1 LTLNNTPLPKK
12 TLSPRNT
19 LLSVLVLCAIN
30 LLNFYDRQ
38 APGALVEPMRREFGL
53 SDMQIGLLGSMF
65 IWVYALAG
73 VPLGRLADVWSRKKL
88 LTIGVTVW
96 SALTAA
102 AGLATSFSFLVFT
115 RLGVG
120 VGEAVCAPVGTSWI
134 GDLFPAKRRARVL
147 SLFMLG
153 VPIGGALSFLLC
165 GPMAQAW
172 GWRTALVSA
181 AAPALL
187 LMPLLLLVQEPA
199 RGASEGTSQ
208 EASASAIEVKGEA
221 KGSIYDLLRIHTLW
235 WIILSGALLNF
246 NMYALAT
253 FLPAFMTRVHGYSV
267 ARAGVT
273 CGLVY
278 LIGGVCGGL
287 LGGYLGDLVA
297 GNARNARLWMAA
309 IIALLGAPI
318 MGYGITRPAGLAPA
332 ALVAIA
338 IGYGAFNTY
347 YGFVYSS
354 IQDIVAPNQR
364 GFTMSVYFMAMYL
377 CGASFGPLL
386 TGGLSDHMARRAM
399 HAAGAVSVAGFRAV
413 GLQKAMV
420 IMPILS
426 VALAIVLYLGSRTM
440 SQDVERRDAKMQG
453 GEGGASINYAPR
465 RE

>member
-1 LTLNNTPLPKK
+1 M
-12 TLSPRNT
+12 
-19 LLSVLVLCAIN
+19 LVLCAIN

-53 SDMQIGLLGSMF
+53 SDTQIGLLGSMF

-73 VPLGRLADVWSRKKL
+73 LPLGRIADVWSRKKL

-96 SALTAA
+96 SVLTAA
-102 AGLATSFSFLVFT
+102 SGLAASFSFLVFT

-147 SLFMLG
+147 SVFMLG
-153 VPIGGALSFLLC
+153 VPIGGALSSLLC
-165 GPMAQAW
+165 GPIAQAW

-181 AAPALL
+181 AAPALIL
-187 LMPLLLLVQEPA
+187 VPLLLLVHEPT
-199 RGASEGTSQ
+199 RGASEETS
-208 EASASAIEVKGEA
+208 EEAPASATEVKGSVLA
-221 KGSIYDLLRIHTLW
+221 ILRIRTLW

-273 CGLVY
+273 CGIVY
-278 LIGGVCGGL
+278 LIGGVFGGL
-287 LGGYLGDLVA
+287 LGGQLGDLVA
-297 GNARNARLWMAA
+297 SNARNARLWMAA

-318 MGYGITRPAGLAPA
+318 MFYGVTRPAGFASA
-332 ALVAIA
+332 ALVAIGL
-338 IGYGAFNTY
+338 GYGAFNTY
-347 YGFVYSS
+347 YAFVYAS
-354 IQDIVAPNQR
+354 IQDIVPPNQR
-364 GFTMSVYFMAMYL
+364 AFTMSVYFMAMYL

-386 TGGLSDHMARRAM
+386 TGRLSDFMARRAM

-413 GLQKAMV
+413 GLQNAMV
-420 IMPILS
+420 TMPILS

-440 SQDVERRDAKMQG
+440 NQDVERRDARMQG
-453 GEGGASINYAPR
+453 QDGVNIASSL
-465 RE
+465 

>member
-1 LTLNNTPLPKK
+1 
-12 TLSPRNT
+12 
-19 LLSVLVLCAIN
+19 VLVLCAIN

-38 APGALVEPMRREFGL
+38 APGALAEPMRREFGL
-53 SDMQIGLLGSMF
+53 SDTQIGLLGSMF

-73 VPLGRLADVWSRKKL
+73 VPLGRVADVWSRKKL

-102 AGLATSFSFLVFT
+102 AGLAASFSFVVFT

-147 SLFMLG
+147 SVFMLG

-165 GPMAQAW
+165 GPIAQTW

-181 AAPALL
+181 AAPAIILL
-187 LMPLLLLVQEPA
+187 PLLLLVREPV
-199 RGASEGTSQ
+199 RGASE
-208 EASASAIEVKGEA
+208 EAPASAIKVKGELPGEV
-221 KGSIYDLLRIHTLW
+221 KGSIYDILRIRTLW

-273 CGLVY
+273 CGIVY

-287 LGGYLGDLVA
+287 LGGHLGDLVA
-297 GNARNARLWMAA
+297 SNARNARLWMAA

-318 MGYGITRPAGLAPA
+318 MYYGVTRPAGFAVV
-332 ALVAIA
+332 ALVAIG

-347 YGFVYSS
+347 YGPVYAS
-354 IQDIVAPNQR
+354 IQDIVPPNQR

-386 TGGLSDHMARRAM
+386 TGRLSDYMARRAM
-399 HAAGAVSVAGFRAV
+399 NAAGGASLAGFRAV

-426 VALAIVLYLGSRTM
+426 VALAVVLYFGSRTM
-440 SQDVERRDAKMQG
+440 SRDVERRDARM
-453 GEGGASINYAPR
+453 
-465 RE
+465 

>member
-1 LTLNNTPLPKK
+1 
-12 TLSPRNT
+12 
-19 LLSVLVLCAIN
+19 VLVLCGIN

-53 SDMQIGLLGSMF
+53 SDTQIGLLGSMF

-88 LTIGVTVW
+88 LAIGVIVW

-102 AGLATSFSFLVFT
+102 SGLAAGFPFLVFT

-134 GDLFPAKRRARVL
+134 GDLFPVKRRARIL

-165 GPMAQAW
+165 GPIAQAW

-181 AAPALL
+181 AAPAILL
-187 LMPLLLLVQEPA
+187 VPLLLLVREPA
-199 RGASEGTSQ
+199 RGASEEAFALEDRTSMW
-208 EASASAIEVKGEA
+208 AV
-221 KGSIYDLLRIHTLW
+221 LRIPTLW

-253 FLPAFMTRVHGYSV
+253 FLPAFMTRVHGYSI

-273 CGLVY
+273 CGIVY
-278 LIGGVCGGL
+278 LIGGVFGGQ
-287 LGGYLGDLVA
+287 LGGQLGDRVA
-297 GNARNARLWMAA
+297 SNARNARLWMAA
-309 IIALLGAPI
+309 IIALLSAPF
-318 MGYGITRPAGLAPA
+318 MFYGITRPAGFAPA

-338 IGYGAFNTY
+338 IAYGGFNSY
-347 YGFVYSS
+347 YGIVYSS
-354 IQDIVAPNQR
+354 IQDIVVPNQR
-364 GFTMSVYFMAMYL
+364 GFTMSIYFMAMYL

-399 HAAGAVSVAGFRAV
+399 NAAGAIRLEAFRAV
-413 GLQKAMV
+413 GLQQAMV

-440 SQDVERRDAKMQG
+440 TQDVARRDATNI
-453 GEGGASINYAPR
+453 SPR
-465 RE
+465 L

>member
-1 LTLNNTPLPKK
+1 M
-12 TLSPRNT
+12 
-19 LLSVLVLCAIN
+19 LVLCAIN

-53 SDMQIGLLGSMF
+53 SDTQIGLLGSMF

-73 VPLGRLADVWSRKKL
+73 LPLGRIADVWSRKKL

-96 SALTAA
+96 SVLTAA
-102 AGLATSFSFLVFT
+102 SGLAASFSFLVFT

-147 SLFMLG
+147 SVFMLG
-153 VPIGGALSFLLC
+153 VPIGGALSSLLC
-165 GPMAQAW
+165 GPIAQAW

-181 AAPALL
+181 AAPALIL
-187 LMPLLLLVQEPA
+187 VPLLLLVHEPT
-199 RGASEGTSQ
+199 RGASEETS
-208 EASASAIEVKGEA
+208 EEAPASATEVKGSVLA
-221 KGSIYDLLRIHTLW
+221 ILRIRTLW

-273 CGLVY
+273 CGIVY
-278 LIGGVCGGL
+278 LIGGVFGGL
-287 LGGYLGDLVA
+287 LGGQLGDLVA
-297 GNARNARLWMAA
+297 SNARNARLWMAA

-318 MGYGITRPAGLAPA
+318 MFYGVTRPAGFASA
-332 ALVAIA
+332 ALVAIGL
-338 IGYGAFNTY
+338 GYGAFNTY
-347 YGFVYSS
+347 YAFVYAS
-354 IQDIVAPNQR
+354 IQDIVPPNQR
-364 GFTMSVYFMAMYL
+364 AFTMSVYFMAMYL

-386 TGGLSDHMARRAM
+386 TGRLSDFMARRAM

-413 GLQKAMV
+413 GLQNAMV

-440 SQDVERRDAKMQG
+440 NQDVERRDARMQG
-453 GEGGASINYAPR
+453 QDGVNIASSL
-465 RE
+465 

>member
-1 LTLNNTPLPKK
+1 M
-12 TLSPRNT
+12 
-19 LLSVLVLCAIN
+19 LVLCAIN

-53 SDMQIGLLGSMF
+53 SDTQIGLLGSMF

-73 VPLGRLADVWSRKKL
+73 VPLGRVADVWSRKKL

-102 AGLATSFSFLVFT
+102 AGLAASFPFLVFT

-147 SLFMLG
+147 SVFMLG

-165 GPMAQAW
+165 GPIAQAW

-181 AAPALL
+181 AAPAIVLV
-187 LMPLLLLVQEPA
+187 PFLLLVREPA
-199 RGASEGTSQ
+199 RGASEGTSE
-208 EASASAIEVKGEA
+208 EASASAIEA
-221 KGSIYDLLRIHTLW
+221 RGSIYDLLRIRTLW

-273 CGLVY
+273 CGIVY

-287 LGGYLGDLVA
+287 MGGHLGDLVA
-297 GNARNARLWMAA
+297 SNARNARLWMAA

-318 MGYGITRPAGLAPA
+318 MYYGITRPAGFAPA

-347 YGFVYSS
+347 YGPVYAS
-354 IQDIVAPNQR
+354 IQDIVPPNQR

-386 TGGLSDHMARRAM
+386 TGGLSDHLARRAM
-399 HAAGAVSVAGFRAV
+399 HAAGAVSLEGFRAV

-426 VALAIVLYLGSRTM
+426 VVLAIVLYLGSRTM
-440 SQDVERRDAKMQG
+440 NQDVERRDARI
-453 GEGGASINYAPR
+453 ASGN
-465 RE
+465 

>member
-1 LTLNNTPLPKK
+1 
-12 TLSPRNT
+12 
-19 LLSVLVLCAIN
+19 VLVLCGIN

-53 SDMQIGLLGSMF
+53 SDTQIGLLGSMF

-88 LTIGVTVW
+88 LAIGVTVW

-102 AGLATSFSFLVFT
+102 SGLAASFSFLVFT

-134 GDLFPAKRRARVL
+134 GDLFPANRRARIL

-165 GPMAQAW
+165 GPIAQAW

-181 AAPALL
+181 AAPAILL
-187 LMPLLLLVQEPA
+187 VPLLLLVYEPA
-199 RGASEGTSQ
+199 RGASEA
-208 EASASAIEVKGEA
+208 ASAVES
-221 KGSIYDLLRIHTLW
+221 KGSISVLMRIPTLW

-273 CGLVY
+273 CGIVY
-278 LIGGVCGGL
+278 LIGGVFGGL
-287 LGGYLGDLVA
+287 LGGQLGDRVA
-297 GNARNARLWMAA
+297 SDARHARLWRAA
-309 IIALLGAPI
+309 IIALLSAPI
-318 MGYGITRPAGLAPA
+318 MFYGITRPAGFAPA

-338 IGYGAFNTY
+338 LAYGGFNTY
-347 YGFVYSS
+347 YAFVYSS

-399 HAAGAVSVAGFRAV
+399 NAAGAVKLEAFRAV
-413 GLQKAMV
+413 GLQQAMF

-426 VALAIVLYLGSRTM
+426 VALAIVLYSGSRTM
-440 SQDVERRDAKMQG
+440 NQDIARRDARMQG
-453 GEGGASINYAPR
+453 R
-465 RE
+465 

>member
-1 LTLNNTPLPKK
+1 
-12 TLSPRNT
+12 
-19 LLSVLVLCAIN
+19 VLVLCAIN

-53 SDMQIGLLGSMF
+53 SDTQIGLLGSMF
-65 IWVYALAG
+65 IWIYALAG
-73 VPLGRLADVWSRKKL
+73 VPLGRVADVWSRKKL
-88 LTIGVTVW
+88 LAIGVTVW

-102 AGLATSFSFLVFT
+102 SGLAASFSFLVFT

-134 GDLFPAKRRARVL
+134 GDLFPAQRRARIL

-165 GPMAQAW
+165 GPIAQAW

-181 AAPALL
+181 AAPAILL
-187 LMPLLLLVQEPA
+187 VPLLLLVREPA
-199 RGASEGTSQ
+199 RGASE
-208 EASASAIEVKGEA
+208 EAPASAPEVNEVKG
-221 KGSIYDLLRIHTLW
+221 SILAVLRIRTLW

-273 CGLVY
+273 CGIVY

-287 LGGYLGDLVA
+287 LGGHLGDRVA
-297 GNARNARLWMAA
+297 SNARNARLSMAA

-318 MGYGITRPAGLAPA
+318 MFYGITRPAGFAPA

-347 YGFVYSS
+347 YGPVYAS
-354 IQDIVAPNQR
+354 IQDIVPPNQR
-364 GFTMSVYFMAMYL
+364 ALTMSVYFMAMYL

-386 TGGLSDHMARRAM
+386 TGHLSDYMARRAM
-399 HAAGAVSVAGFRAV
+399 HAAGAVSLQGFRAV

-420 IMPILS
+420 IMPVLS
-426 VALAIVLYLGSRTM
+426 LALAIVLYLGSRTM
-440 SQDVERRDAKMQG
+440 SHDVERRDARPQG
-453 GEGGASINYAPR
+453 G
-465 RE
+465 

>member
-1 LTLNNTPLPKK
+1 
-12 TLSPRNT
+12 
-19 LLSVLVLCAIN
+19 VLVLCGIN

-53 SDMQIGLLGSMF
+53 SDTQIGLLGSMF

-88 LTIGVTVW
+88 LAIGVTVW

-102 AGLATSFSFLVFT
+102 SGLAAGFPFLVFT

-134 GDLFPAKRRARVL
+134 GDLFPVKRRARIL

-165 GPMAQAW
+165 GPIAQAW

-181 AAPALL
+181 AAPAILL
-187 LMPLLLLVQEPA
+187 VPLLLLLQEPA
-199 RGASEGTSQ
+199 RGASEETSAV
-208 EASASAIEVKGEA
+208 EGRTSMWA
-221 KGSIYDLLRIHTLW
+221 LLRIPTLW

-253 FLPAFMTRVHGYSV
+253 FLPAFMTRVHGYSI

-273 CGLVY
+273 CGIVY

-287 LGGYLGDLVA
+287 LGGQLGDRVA
-297 GNARNARLWMAA
+297 SNARNARLWMAA
-309 IIALLGAPI
+309 IIALLSAPF
-318 MGYGITRPAGLAPA
+318 MLYGITRPAGFAPA

-338 IGYGAFNTY
+338 IAYGGFNSY
-347 YGFVYSS
+347 YGIVYSS

-364 GFTMSVYFMAMYL
+364 GFTMSIYFMAMYL

-399 HAAGAVSVAGFRAV
+399 NAAGAIRLEAFRAV
-413 GLQKAMV
+413 GLQQAMV

-440 SQDVERRDAKMQG
+440 TQDVARRDAR
-453 GEGGASINYAPR
+453 SISPR
-465 RE
+465 L

>member
-1 LTLNNTPLPKK
+1 M
-12 TLSPRNT
+12 
-19 LLSVLVLCAIN
+19 
-30 LLNFYDRQ
+30 
-38 APGALVEPMRREFGL
+38 VEPMRREFGL
-53 SDMQIGLLGSMF
+53 SDTQIGLLGSMF

-88 LTIGVTVW
+88 LTIGVTIW

-102 AGLATSFSFLVFT
+102 AGLAVSFSFLVFT

-153 VPIGGALSFLLC
+153 VPVGGALSFLLC
-165 GPMAQAW
+165 GPIAQAW

-181 AAPALL
+181 AAPAIILV
-187 LMPLLLLVQEPA
+187 PLLLLVREPV
-199 RGASEGTSQ
+199 RGASEDVLAETAAT
-208 EASASAIEVKGEA
+208 EPKREV
-221 KGSIYDLLRIHTLW
+221 KGSIYAVLRIHTLW

-273 CGLVY
+273 CGIVY

-287 LGGYLGDLVA
+287 LGGHLGDLVA
-297 GNARNARLWMAA
+297 GSARNARLWMAA
-309 IIALLGAPI
+309 IVALLGAPI
-318 MGYGITRPAGLAPA
+318 MFYGVTRPAGFAA
-332 ALVAIA
+332 EALVAIG
-338 IGYGAFNTY
+338 IGYGALNTY
-347 YGFVYSS
+347 YGPVYSS
-354 IQDIVAPNQR
+354 IQDIVPANQR

-386 TGGLSDHMARRAM
+386 TRRLSDYMARRAM
-399 HAAGAVSVAGFRAV
+399 NAAGGVSLAGFRAV

-440 SQDVERRDAKMQG
+440 SEDVERRDARLQG
-453 GEGGASINYAPR
+453 
-465 RE
+465 

>member
-1 LTLNNTPLPKK
+1 M
-12 TLSPRNT
+12 
-19 LLSVLVLCAIN
+19 LVLCAIN

-53 SDMQIGLLGSMF
+53 SDTQIGLLGSMF

-73 VPLGRLADVWSRKKL
+73 VPLGRIADVWSRKKL
-88 LTIGVTVW
+88 LAIGVTVW

-102 AGLATSFSFLVFT
+102 SGLAASFSFLVFT

-134 GDLFPAKRRARVL
+134 GDLFPPQRRARVL

-165 GPMAQAW
+165 GPIAQAW

-181 AAPALL
+181 AVPAIILL
-187 LMPLLLLVQEPA
+187 PLLLLVKEPA
-199 RGASEGTSQ
+199 RGASEETSKETSGPTFAA
-208 EASASAIEVKGEA
+208 EANGEG
-221 KGSIYDLLRIHTLW
+221 KRSIYAVLRIRTLW

-273 CGLVY
+273 CGIVY
-278 LIGGVCGGL
+278 LIGGVFGGL
-287 LGGYLGDLVA
+287 VGGQLGDRV
-297 GNARNARLWMAA
+297 GSNARNARLWMAA
-309 IIALLGAPI
+309 IVALLGAPI
-318 MGYGITRPAGLAPA
+318 MYYGITRPAGFAVP

-338 IGYGAFNTY
+338 LGYGALNTY
-347 YGFVYSS
+347 YGPVYSS
-354 IQDIVAPNQR
+354 IQDIVPADQR

-386 TGGLSDHMARRAM
+386 TGRLSDFLARRAM
-399 HAAGAVSVAGFRAV
+399 HAAGAVRLEAFRAV
-413 GLQKAMV
+413 GLQNAMV

-426 VALAIVLYLGSRTM
+426 VALAIVLYLGSRAM
-440 SQDVERRDAKMQG
+440 NNDIERRDA
-453 GEGGASINYAPR
+453 SIQR
-465 RE
+465 

>member
-1 LTLNNTPLPKK
+1 MANDARLPKK
-12 TLSPRNT
+12 TFLPRNT
-19 LLSVLVLCAIN
+19 LLSVLVLCGIN

-53 SDMQIGLLGSMF
+53 SDTQIGLLGSMF

-73 VPLGRLADVWSRKKL
+73 VPLGRIADVWSRKKL

-102 AGLATSFSFLVFT
+102 SGLAASFSFLVFT

-165 GPMAQAW
+165 GPIAQAW

-181 AAPALL
+181 AAPAIILV
-187 LMPLLLLVQEPA
+187 PLLLLLQEPA
-199 RGASEGTSQ
+199 RGASE
-208 EASASAIEVKGEA
+208 EAPASPTELKGEV
-221 KGSIYDLLRIHTLW
+221 KGSIYALLRIRTLW

-273 CGLVY
+273 CGIVY

-287 LGGYLGDLVA
+287 LGGQLGDLVA
-297 GNARNARLWMAA
+297 SNARNARLWMAA
-309 IIALLGAPI
+309 IIALVGAPI
-318 MGYGITRPAGLAPA
+318 MYYGVTRPAGFAVA
-332 ALVAIA
+332 ALVAIGV
-338 IGYGAFNTY
+338 GYGAFNTY
-347 YGFVYSS
+347 YAFVYAS

-364 GFTMSVYFMAMYL
+364 AFTMSVYFMAMYL
-377 CGASFGPLL
+377 CGASFGPLF
-386 TGGLSDHMARRAM
+386 TGRLSDFMARRAM
-399 HAAGAVSVAGFRAV
+399 HAAGAASLAGFRAV

-440 SQDVERRDAKMQG
+440 NQDVERREARMQG
-453 GEGGASINYAPR
+453 
-465 RE
+465 

>member
-1 LTLNNTPLPKK
+1 
-12 TLSPRNT
+12 
-19 LLSVLVLCAIN
+19 VLCAIN

-53 SDMQIGLLGSMF
+53 SDTQIGLLGSMF

-73 VPLGRLADVWSRKKL
+73 VPLGRIADVWSRKKL
-88 LTIGVTVW
+88 LAIGVTIW

-102 AGLATSFSFLVFT
+102 SGLAASFSFLVFT

-134 GDLFPAKRRARVL
+134 GDLFPPQRRARVL

-165 GPMAQAW
+165 GPIAQAW

-181 AAPALL
+181 AAPAIILL
-187 LMPLLLLVQEPA
+187 PLLLLVKEPV
-199 RGASEGTSQ
+199 RGASEETSQ
-208 EASASAIEVKGEA
+208 GKSATEVKSAA
-221 KGSIYDLLRIHTLW
+221 KRSIYAVLRIRTLW

-253 FLPAFMTRVHGYSV
+253 FLPAFMTRLHGYSV

-273 CGLVY
+273 CGIVY
-278 LIGGVCGGL
+278 LIGGVFGGL
-287 LGGYLGDLVA
+287 VGGHLGDRVA
-297 GNARNARLWMAA
+297 SNARNARLWMAA

-318 MGYGITRPAGLAPA
+318 MYYGITRPPGFAVA

-338 IGYGAFNTY
+338 LGYGALNSY
-347 YGFVYSS
+347 YGPVYSS
-354 IQDIVAPNQR
+354 IQDIVPANQR

-386 TGGLSDHMARRAM
+386 TGRLSDHLARRAM
-399 HAAGAVSVAGFRAV
+399 HAAGAVRLEGFRAV
-413 GLQKAMV
+413 GLQNAMV

-440 SQDVERRDAKMQG
+440 NDDVARRDASMQG
-453 GEGGASINYAPR
+453 
-465 RE
+465 

>member
-1 LTLNNTPLPKK
+1 
-12 TLSPRNT
+12 
-19 LLSVLVLCAIN
+19 VLVLCAIN

-53 SDMQIGLLGSMF
+53 SDTQIGLLGSMF
-65 IWVYALAG
+65 IWIYALAG
-73 VPLGRLADVWSRKKL
+73 VPLGRVADVWSRKKL
-88 LTIGVTVW
+88 LAIGVTVW
-96 SALTAA
+96 SALTVAS
-102 AGLATSFSFLVFT
+102 GLAASFSFLVFT

-134 GDLFPAKRRARVL
+134 GDLFPAQRRARIL

-165 GPMAQAW
+165 GPIAQAW

-181 AAPALL
+181 AAPAILL
-187 LMPLLLLVQEPA
+187 VPLLLLVREPA
-199 RGASEGTSQ
+199 RGASE
-208 EASASAIEVKGEA
+208 EAPASAPEVNEVKG
-221 KGSIYDLLRIHTLW
+221 SILAVLRIRTLW

-273 CGLVY
+273 CGIVY

-287 LGGYLGDLVA
+287 LGGHLGDRVA
-297 GNARNARLWMAA
+297 SNARNARLSMAA

-318 MGYGITRPAGLAPA
+318 MFYGITRPAGFAPA

-347 YGFVYSS
+347 YGPVYAS
-354 IQDIVAPNQR
+354 IQDIVPPNQR
-364 GFTMSVYFMAMYL
+364 ALTMSVYFMAMYL

-386 TGGLSDHMARRAM
+386 TGHLSDYMARRAM
-399 HAAGAVSVAGFRAV
+399 HAAGAVSLQGFRAV

-420 IMPILS
+420 IMPVLS
-426 VALAIVLYLGSRTM
+426 LALAIVLYLGSRTM
-440 SQDVERRDAKMQG
+440 SHDVERRDARPQG
-453 GEGGASINYAPR
+453 G
-465 RE
+465 

>member
-1 LTLNNTPLPKK
+1 
-12 TLSPRNT
+12 
-19 LLSVLVLCAIN
+19 VLVLCGIN

-53 SDMQIGLLGSMF
+53 SDTQIGLLGSMF

-73 VPLGRLADVWSRKKL
+73 VPLGRVADVWSRKKL

-102 AGLATSFSFLVFT
+102 SGLAANFSFLVFT

-147 SLFMLG
+147 SVFMLG

-165 GPMAQAW
+165 GPIAQVW

-181 AAPALL
+181 AAPAIILV
-187 LMPLLLLVQEPA
+187 PLLLLVREPA
-199 RGASEGTSQ
+199 RGASEEGPASTS
-208 EASASAIEVKGEA
+208 EVKGSVLA
-221 KGSIYDLLRIHTLW
+221 LLRIRTLW

-273 CGLVY
+273 CGIVY

-287 LGGYLGDLVA
+287 LGGQLGDLVA
-297 GNARNARLWMAA
+297 SSARNARLWMAA
-309 IIALLGAPI
+309 IIALAGAPI
-318 MGYGITRPAGLAPA
+318 MYYGVTRPAGFAGA
-332 ALVAIA
+332 ALLAIGV
-338 IGYGAFNTY
+338 GYGAFNTY
-347 YGFVYSS
+347 YGPVYAS
-354 IQDIVAPNQR
+354 IQDIVPANQR
-364 GFTMSVYFMAMYL
+364 ALTMSVYFMAMYL

-386 TGGLSDHMARRAM
+386 TGRLSDFMARRAM
-399 HAAGAVSVAGFRAV
+399 HAAGAASLVGFRAV

-440 SQDVERRDAKMQG
+440 NRDVERRDARMQG
-453 GEGGASINYAPR
+453 
-465 RE
+465 